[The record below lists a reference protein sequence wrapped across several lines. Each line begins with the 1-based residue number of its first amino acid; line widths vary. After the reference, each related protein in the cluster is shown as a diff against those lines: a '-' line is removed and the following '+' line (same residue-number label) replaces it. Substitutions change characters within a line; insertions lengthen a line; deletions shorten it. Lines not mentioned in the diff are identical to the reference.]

1 MLSINKPAVEF
12 APKTCPTCGRVE
24 REEFAV
30 TASEMLKLRREIA
43 GLKTERDMFQHS
55 AHVNQAEVKS
65 LSNDNER
72 LQSELAHLKRKNE
85 RLADS
90 NLELTLFLSSRK

>member
-1 MLSINKPAVEF
+1 
-12 APKTCPTCGRVE
+12 
-24 REEFAV
+24 
-30 TASEMLKLRREIA
+30 
-43 GLKTERDMFQHS
+43 
-55 AHVNQAEVKS
+55 VNQAEVKS